1 MSPSLTE
8 NIIWSI
14 CASDQ
19 MRNVFANGN

>member
-1 MSPSLTE
+1 LTE